1 MTPPRAPS
9 PNTLAPVEGAVA
21 DTTQRALLDLVAAI
35 AALMPPGMLSAL
47 AAAAAGVVAETQRM
61 EACAAEAATA
71 QDRERNDEIVEL
83 RAAAKTAEAAR
94 DSERAARLAAED
106 AVRVLRAR
114 YMGLRRVIADI
125 SLTPPLSRRPPR
137 GMVGATED
145 GLSFVLRASLCRA
158 CDPASLRRGRLRA
171 GRSVADPGA
180 WSVDRCGLAGR
191 IAAED
196 GLSVLSALRSDRSHT
211 SLAAIGVASIIRRLR
226 RSRRFCVCCKDR
238 RGARAEGKQ
247 RTDSMTA
254 RARSRRCCGGPR
266 AQAVAQ
272 ACILAGR
279 PPCAGARAAMIAAP
293 SDSGGARGDQRA
305 RSEKQ
310 KEQHL
315 RSAPA
320 PGARPTQDAIA
331 KAEKEKRRERD
342 EARRP
347 LGPITQS

>member
-83 RAAAKTAEAAR
+83 RAAAKTAEAVR

-211 SLAAIGVASIIRRLR
+211 SLAAIGVVSIIRRLR
-226 RSRRFCVCCKDR
+226 RSRRFCVRCKDR
-238 RGARAEGKQ
+238 RGARADVGDRAAQ
-247 RTDSMTA
+247 ALVA
-254 RARSRRCCGGPR
+254 RPQDAGRIFRRQPR
-266 AQAVAQ
+266 GAFAVAQ
-272 ACILAGR
+272 GLRSSRG
-279 PPCAGARAAMIAAP
+279 GAQRRDLIAALP
-293 SDSGGARGDQRA
+293 LANCGGFGRA
-305 RSEKQ
+305 RVQ
-310 KEQHL
+310 PL
-315 RSAPA
+315 RLRDDV
-320 PGARPTQDAIA
+320 GRR
-331 KAEKEKRRERD
+331 RRERL
-342 EARRP
+342 EHARRQQR
-347 LGPITQS
+347 GDSGHQID

>member
-125 SLTPPLSRRPPR
+125 
-137 GMVGATED
+137 
-145 GLSFVLRASLCRA
+145 
-158 CDPASLRRGRLRA
+158 
-171 GRSVADPGA
+171 
-180 WSVDRCGLAGR
+180 
-191 IAAED
+191 
-196 GLSVLSALRSDRSHT
+196 
-211 SLAAIGVASIIRRLR
+211 
-226 RSRRFCVCCKDR
+226 
-238 RGARAEGKQ
+238 
-247 RTDSMTA
+247 
-254 RARSRRCCGGPR
+254 
-266 AQAVAQ
+266 
-272 ACILAGR
+272 
-279 PPCAGARAAMIAAP
+279 GARAATILAADAETP
-293 SDSGGARGDQRA
+293 AAAQ
-305 RSEKQ
+305 
-310 KEQHL
+310 
-315 RSAPA
+315 APD
-320 PGARPTQDAIA
+320 DADDTDG
-331 KAEKEKRRERD
+331 RERRVAPVAPQCGED
-342 EARRP
+342 GRSVFRRDPPCEAAAVDGPRTRIGDRAPRP
-347 LGPITQS
+347 EPTAPQ

>member
-125 SLTPPLSRRPPR
+125 
-137 GMVGATED
+137 
-145 GLSFVLRASLCRA
+145 
-158 CDPASLRRGRLRA
+158 
-171 GRSVADPGA
+171 
-180 WSVDRCGLAGR
+180 
-191 IAAED
+191 
-196 GLSVLSALRSDRSHT
+196 
-211 SLAAIGVASIIRRLR
+211 
-226 RSRRFCVCCKDR
+226 
-238 RGARAEGKQ
+238 
-247 RTDSMTA
+247 
-254 RARSRRCCGGPR
+254 
-266 AQAVAQ
+266 
-272 ACILAGR
+272 
-279 PPCAGARAAMIAAP
+279 GARAATILAADAETPAAAQAPDDDDDGNDADGRERPAPPAMPQSGEDEEPVCRRDPP
-293 SDSGGARGDQRA
+293 SGAAAVARRRDRFGDRAPHSG
-305 RSEKQ
+305 
-310 KEQHL
+310 
-315 RSAPA
+315 APA
-320 PGARPTQDAIA
+320 PQ
-331 KAEKEKRRERD
+331 
-342 EARRP
+342 
-347 LGPITQS
+347 

>member
-125 SLTPPLSRRPPR
+125 
-137 GMVGATED
+137 
-145 GLSFVLRASLCRA
+145 
-158 CDPASLRRGRLRA
+158 
-171 GRSVADPGA
+171 
-180 WSVDRCGLAGR
+180 
-191 IAAED
+191 
-196 GLSVLSALRSDRSHT
+196 
-211 SLAAIGVASIIRRLR
+211 
-226 RSRRFCVCCKDR
+226 
-238 RGARAEGKQ
+238 
-247 RTDSMTA
+247 
-254 RARSRRCCGGPR
+254 
-266 AQAVAQ
+266 
-272 ACILAGR
+272 
-279 PPCAGARAAMIAAP
+279 GARAATILAADAETP
-293 SDSGGARGDQRA
+293 AAAQ
-305 RSEKQ
+305 
-310 KEQHL
+310 
-315 RSAPA
+315 APD
-320 PGARPTQDAIA
+320 DADDTDG
-331 KAEKEKRRERD
+331 RERRVAPVAPQCGED
-342 EARRP
+342 GQPVFRRDPPCEAAAVDGPRTRIGDRAPRP
-347 LGPITQS
+347 EPTAPQ